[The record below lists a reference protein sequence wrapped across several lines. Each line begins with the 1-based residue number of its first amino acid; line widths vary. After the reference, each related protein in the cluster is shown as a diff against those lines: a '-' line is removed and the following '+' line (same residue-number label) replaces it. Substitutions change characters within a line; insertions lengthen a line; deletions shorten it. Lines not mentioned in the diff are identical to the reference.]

1 MPTLPPLCALWHT
14 GLMQFQYYHQNIET
28 MPREAL
34 EALQVAAL
42 GRQVERALE
51 TPFYRKRLAEAG
63 VTGERVKGLSDLR
76 RLPFTTKSD
85 LRESFP
91 FGMLAAPREEVVRMH
106 ASSGTT
112 GIPTTIYFTK
122 KDIAVWTSYVARC
135 IYGTGCTRADVF
147 QNMIT
152 YGLFTGGLG
161 FHAGA
166 EEIGMMV
173 IPSGPG
179 NTERQFRMMR
189 DFGTTVLH
197 ATPSFLLH
205 VEGKMREA
213 GVKREGLALKRA
225 FAGAEPYS
233 EETRLRIEELLG
245 IDVYNSYGLSEMNG
259 PGVAFE
265 CQCKDGLHLW
275 EDGYIAEIVDPDT
288 LEPLPDGEEGELVI
302 TILCRE
308 AMPMLRYRTRDLTS
322 FYSEPCACGRTHR
335 RIHRI
340 LGRSD
345 DMLIINGVNVFPS
358 QIEQTLMAMEEVG
371 NNFLIIVEKEGA
383 LDRLTVKTEI
393 HEAFFTDDARP
404 LNALREKIAKNLSQ
418 VIYIHPKVELAG
430 GGTLPVSE
438 GKAKRVED
446 RRPVIR

>member
-1 MPTLPPLCALWHT
+1 MLGVFGYALF
-14 GLMQFQYYHQNIET
+14 MQFQYYHKNIET
-28 MPREAL
+28 MPRTEL
-34 EALQVAAL
+34 ERFQTAAL
-42 GRQVERALE
+42 KSQVENALK
-51 TPFYRKRLAEAG
+51 TPFYRERLAKAG
-63 VTGERVKGLSDLR
+63 ISGGECIRGLGDIR
-76 RLPFTTKSD
+76 RLPFTAKHD

-91 FGMLAAPREEVVRMH
+91 FGMLAVSKDDVVRMH

-112 GIPTTIYFTK
+112 GIPTTIYFTR
-122 KDIAVWTSYVARC
+122 KDIATWTSYVARC
-135 IYGTGCTRADVF
+135 IYGTGCTKSDIF

-166 EEIGMMV
+166 EEVGMLV
-173 IPSGPG
+173 IPAGPG
-179 NTERQFRMMR
+179 NTERQFRMMQ

-213 GVKREGLALKRA
+213 GVKRERIALKRA

-233 EETRLRIEELLG
+233 EDTRLRIQDLLR

-265 CQCKDGLHLW
+265 CQCKDGLHIW

-308 AMPMLRYRTRDLTS
+308 AMPLLRYRTRDLTA
-322 FYSEPCACGRTHR
+322 FYTEPCACGRTHR
-335 RIHRI
+335 RLRRI
-340 LGRSD
+340 MGRSD
-345 DMLIINGVNVFPS
+345 DMLIINGVNLFPS
-358 QIEQTLMAMEEVG
+358 QIEQALMAMPEVG
-371 NNFLIIVEKEGA
+371 NNYLIVVDKEGV
-383 LDRLTVKTEI
+383 LDRLTVKTEVR
-393 HEAFFTDDARP
+393 EDLFADDMRP
-404 LNALREKIAKNLSQ
+404 LNLLREKIAKTLAQ
-418 VIYIHPKVELAG
+418 TIYMHPKVELVG
-430 GGTLPVSE
+430 SGTLPVSE

-446 RRPVIR
+446 RRPRV